1 MSEESKPK
9 YEKSIAE
16 INKLRKQRLNQI
28 AKKEKMIS
36 PELFE
41 RCFKYSSPSNMYKAL
56 NEAESPEKNKAL
68 VNMIENELTN

>member
-1 MSEESKPK
+1 
-9 YEKSIAE
+9 
-16 INKLRKQRLNQI
+16 
-28 AKKEKMIS
+28 MIS